1 MRGVKSA
8 TDATIDVASPSELA
22 SRLRLAITRLS
33 RRLRQQAA
41 SGDVSP
47 SQLAT
52 LATIERHGPLPLG
65 ELAQRERVQP
75 PTMTRI
81 VGALEDAALV
91 ARHADDSDRRV
102 TRIAVTPAGT
112 KYLAKHRSRKDVFL
126 TRRLAELSPAESATL
141 LDALPILERLVSDDQ
156 DAHDPAEEGRP

>member
-8 TDATIDVASPSELA
+8 TDTTIDVVSPSELA

-41 SGDVSP
+41 GDVSP

-81 VGALEDAALV
+81 VAALEDAALV
-91 ARHADDSDRRV
+91 ERHADASDRRV
-102 TRIAVTPAGT
+102 TRIAVSPVGV
-112 KYLAKHRSRKDVFL
+112 KWLAKHRSRKDVFL
-126 TRRLAELSPAESATL
+126 TQRLAELSPEESAAL
-141 LDALPILERLVSDDQ
+141 LDALPILERLVDD
-156 DAHDPAEEGRP
+156 DTPEAEEGRP

>member
-1 MRGVKSA
+1 VKSA

-22 SRLRLAITRLS
+22 SRLRLAVTRLS

-41 SGDVSP
+41 GDVSP

-52 LATIERHGPLPLG
+52 LATIEQHGPLPLG

-81 VGALEDAALV
+81 IAALEDAALV
-91 ARHADDSDRRV
+91 ERHADAADRRV
-102 TRIAVTPAGT
+102 TRIAVSPVGV
-112 KYLAKHRSRKDVFL
+112 KWLAKHRSRKDVFL
-126 TRRLAELSPAESATL
+126 TRRLAELSPDESATL
-141 LDALPILERLVSDDQ
+141 LDALPILERLVDD
-156 DAHDPAEEGRP
+156 DAPEAEEGRP